1 MEKELPRESPQN
13 LYEPVRYIMGL
24 GGKRIRPLLA
34 LWACEAGG
42 QPQEKALPVAM
53 AVEAFHNFS
62 LIHDDIMDEAPM
74 RRGQASVHQKWNN
87 NIGILSGDV
96 LLVCAYQYL
105 AAYEDT
111 IFKQL
116 TQTFSA
122 TARWVCEGQ
131 QLDMDFPQQSIVSLS
146 NYLEM
151 IEKKTAVLLGA
162 SLKMGAI
169 AGGMSLSACESFFEY
184 GKNIGIAFQLQDDF
198 LDAFGDPKTF
208 GKQLGGDIIEN
219 KKTFLYLYA
228 STQLKGAEKESLEA
242 HYRSQPKDALKKIE
256 AVKAL
261 FEKADAIKAI
271 KNEMETYLDRA
282 FEALNT
288 MNLADNHKQRFSEL
302 AHYLV
307 QREI

>member
-1 MEKELPRESPQN
+1 MEKELPRDSPQN

-24 GGKRIRPLLA
+24 GGKRIRPILA

-74 RRGQASVHQKWNN
+74 RRGQATVHQKWNN

-116 TQTFSA
+116 TQTFSV
-122 TARWVCEGQ
+122 TARLVCEGQ
-131 QLDMDFPQQSIVSLS
+131 QLDMDFPQQSIISLS

-169 AGGMSLSACESFFEY
+169 AGEMSLSDCESFFEY

-219 KKTFLYLYA
+219 KKTYLYLYA
-228 STQLKGAEKESLEA
+228 STKLKGAEKESLEA
-242 HYRSQPKDALKKIE
+242 HYRSQPKDTLKKIE
-256 AVKAL
+256 AVKTL

-271 KNEMETYLDRA
+271 KNEMGTYLDGA
-282 FEALNT
+282 FEALNA
-288 MNLADNHKQRFSEL
+288 MNLADNHKKRFSEL

>member
-1 MEKELPRESPQN
+1 MKALNASKSLFLAYMEKELPRESPQN

-146 NYLEM
+146 NYLE
-151 IEKKTAVLLGA
+151 
-162 SLKMGAI
+162 
-169 AGGMSLSACESFFEY
+169 
-184 GKNIGIAFQLQDDF
+184 
-198 LDAFGDPKTF
+198 
-208 GKQLGGDIIEN
+208 
-219 KKTFLYLYA
+219 
-228 STQLKGAEKESLEA
+228 
-242 HYRSQPKDALKKIE
+242 
-256 AVKAL
+256 
-261 FEKADAIKAI
+261 
-271 KNEMETYLDRA
+271 
-282 FEALNT
+282 
-288 MNLADNHKQRFSEL
+288 RFK
-302 AHYLV
+302 V
-307 QREI
+307 CCTT

>member
-208 GKQLGGDIIEN
+208 GKQLGGDTDMVGDSQGNAGI
-219 KKTFLYLYA
+219 
-228 STQLKGAEKESLEA
+228 SLSINGDGTIVL
-242 HYRSQPKDALKKIE
+242 RL
-256 AVKAL
+256 
-261 FEKADAIKAI
+261 
-271 KNEMETYLDRA
+271 
-282 FEALNT
+282 
-288 MNLADNHKQRFSEL
+288 
-302 AHYLV
+302 
-307 QREI
+307 